1 MLALTRP
8 NEHLLLKVLLKTE
21 GYLNYDLLALLSQ
34 QFLDAFYLC
43 KQSLIGKNPA
53 AADKLLIHEQL
64 TLKDLKVAM
73 KVASLLKNQDM
84 QAY

>member
-21 GYLNYDLLALLSQ
+21 GYLNYDLLAMLSQ

-43 KQSLIGKNPA
+43 NQSLVAENP

-64 TLKDLKVAM
+64 TLKDLKVAI